1 MKEAQILQMLSGAA
15 KEAGIVY
22 LHTSF
27 QENYRF
33 KVNDSGVAEPA
44 IFIVMEYLAGAT
56 ALDYV
61 NDEITAGHY
70 QLENVND
77 AGKKNLLRQ
86 MTKLL
91 LYLHAHNFVHLDF
104 TLENLMFRDSQVV
117 AIDFGLGQYCA
128 ETFDVGIFSGKR
140 IYLPP
145 ETYSTN
151 PTYDGRKRDI
161 WSLGVCCYTLYSGRY
176 LINSDD
182 RVEDICLLLKKGL
195 NSFLQIHYPLGLS
208 WPDELKD
215 FMSLCLNVNPHKR
228 PTIEELLTHPWI
240 KEKET
245 SSSKFFSRVG
255 KSIKNAVNNLLHT
268 RNSIFVRS
276 KKAAPTSA
284 TVTPIMYNRNIN
296 EPNNTNQNNNSTTIE
311 QPPSLRKTILVN
323 NNSPNSANRARIS
336 SFDDSPTASPGTKE
350 FHRTIRNMK
359 NVNGIT
365 VVNSP
370 SQFNRVLQFAQKEGS
385 NSPSP
390 SHTPPSRTR
399 EVKIKRMSNSTTES
413 DSVVSENSHSP
424 AKPPL
429 QQKQQQQPKQ
439 QPKQEEPP
447 PQPPQPPQALVS
459 KEKEKTTTSSSEG
472 ENKTKTIDIN
482 PSKDSKNELH
492 TAIEHKPSVGSTVDL
507 NSLISA
513 HSNASKQKENEK
525 SKTMQVSSNVKSDV
539 DKEKEVSNKDK
550 VKADSEESPDSVIP
564 IDTKKEKSKNTIEKV
579 IPVNKDRKSVV

>member
-33 KVNDSGVAEPA
+33 KVNDTGVAEAA

-61 NDEITAGHY
+61 NDEITSGHY

-86 MTKLL
+86 MTKLM
-91 LYLHAHNFVHLDF
+91 LYLHNHRFVHLDF

-128 ETFDVGIFSGKR
+128 ETFEVGIFSGKR

-182 RVEDICLLLKKGL
+182 SVEDVCLLLKKGL
-195 NSFLQIHYPLGLS
+195 SSYLQIHYPLGLS

-215 FMSLCLNVNPHKR
+215 FIGQCLNVNPHKR
-228 PTIEELLTHPWI
+228 PSIEDLLIHPWI
-240 KEKET
+240 KEKE
-245 SSSKFFSRVG
+245 SNSSKFFSRVG
-255 KSIKNAVNNLLHT
+255 KSIKNAVNNLLNT

-276 KKAAPTSA
+276 KKPTSSVVA
-284 TVTPIMYNRNIN
+284 VTPM
-296 EPNNTNQNNNSTTIE
+296 NNNNNKNTATSTGGSATGTVGGGVSGAPE
-311 QPPSLRKTILVN
+311 MPPSLRKTILVN

-359 NVNGIT
+359 HVDGIT

-370 SQFNRVLQFAQKEGS
+370 SQFNRVLQFAQKEGG
-385 NSPSP
+385 NSPT
-390 SHTPPSRTR
+390 HTPPSRTR
-399 EVKIKRMSNSTTES
+399 EIKIQRPSNSTSGSES
-413 DSVVSENSHSP
+413 EVSPDKSNNNNNQHKTSSSLSP
-424 AKPPL
+424 LKP
-429 QQKQQQQPKQ
+429 KD
-439 QPKQEEPP
+439 QPKQEEEPP
-447 PQPPQPPQALVS
+447 PP
-459 KEKEKTTTSSSEG
+459 SSSTQSKQQTKQST
-472 ENKTKTIDIN
+472 NKDN
-482 PSKDSKNELH
+482 KNEIH
-492 TAIEHKPSVGSTVDL
+492 TAVEHKPSVGSTVDL
-507 NSLISA
+507 ESLISA
-513 HSNASKQKENEK
+513 HSNASKAKENEK
-525 SKTMQVSSNVKSDV
+525 NKTSSSVVSKTTTTNNNNNSKEVKSKEMSKNEKVKV
-539 DKEKEVSNKDK
+539 DK
-550 VKADSEESPDSVIP
+550 EESPDSVIP
-564 IDTKKEKSKNTIEKV
+564 ISDKTTTTTTAKSTTTTK
-579 IPVNKDRKSVV
+579 PVTVKADK

>member
-33 KVNDSGVAEPA
+33 KVNDSGVAEAA

-208 WPDELKD
+208 WPDQLKD

-228 PTIEELLTHPWI
+228 PSIEELLIHPWI

-284 TVTPIMYNRNIN
+284 TVTPIIYNRNMN
-296 EPNNTNQNNNSTTIE
+296 EPNNTNTNNNTVIE

-323 NNSPNSANRARIS
+323 NNSPNQANRARIS

-424 AKPPL
+424 GKPPA
-429 QQKQQQQPKQ
+429 QPPSKQQQQ

-447 PQPPQPPQALVS
+447 PPSIP
-459 KEKEKTTTSSSEG
+459 KEKPTTTITTEG
-472 ENKTKTIDIN
+472 ENKTKTIDVN
-482 PSKDSKNELH
+482 PSKDSKSELH

-513 HSNASKQKENEK
+513 HSNASKSKETEK
-525 SKTMQVSSNVKSDV
+525 SKTTQQPSANVKSEV
-539 DKEKEVSNKDK
+539 VKDKEIVSNDK
-550 VKADSEESPDSVIP
+550 VKIDNEESPDSVIP
-564 IDTKKEKSKNTIEKV
+564 VDPRKEKSKNIAEKV
-579 IPVNKDRKSVV
+579 TPVNSKEKSTTNKK